1 MNGTFKRFVSL
12 LLAAALLIP
21 SGWLTTASAAG
32 TPDIPVILYHRI
44 LASGGDDYTTSLSEF
59 NKQMKYLNDNG
70 YHTLSAEQYVRILD
84 GTETAPDKP
93 ILLTF
98 DDGTPDFVANALPVL
113 KSYGM
118 NSVAFIV
125 TDWIGGGYAMSAA
138 QLEALADEPS
148 VSLQNHTKTHDQTV
162 WTSGITAD
170 QANTEI
176 ATANAYLENITGKD
190 PILLAYPYGTY
201 NADVQQAA
209 ADNGFDYAFKVGTP
223 DSGDLALGRNI
234 IMNTT
239 KMSQFA
245 TMVGGPPVSDGIVE
259 TVYHE
264 TFASGVGKATQSG
277 GATLAQ
283 VGDVAFA
290 GNADGKALSVSGR
303 ANDYDAADF
312 TFSNLGLQDG
322 KTYSVTAS
330 VYVGADVDV
339 PTGTEVWIQVSGSP
353 YTVVSGKAIAAG
365 GAVTLSGSYQ
375 VDATANPE
383 VTTFRIKT
391 NEAGKTV
398 PFYIGDFLV
407 TSELAG
413 APDVH
418 EDFSAGLGK
427 ATQSGNATFTPVTG
441 KTFDGNPD
449 GTAIHLTN
457 RHNDYDA
464 LDFKIAD
471 NGLINGVTYAVTV
484 QGYVDADATV
494 PSGSQAF
501 LQTVN
506 SYSWYGSAN
515 LVPGEAFTLTGQVTI
530 DTSKD
535 SAIRIQSN
543 AAGATVPFYVGDVYI
558 KGPGSIPVQTDLI
571 PIKDAYEDDFL
582 IGNAVSTTEFD
593 GKRLELLQHH
603 FNVVTAENAMKPDQ
617 AYNASKAF
625 DFADEDAL
633 VAKIE
638 AAGLLLHG
646 HVLVWHQQ
654 TPAWLNTGTDNAPL
668 SRDVALANMRT
679 HIRTVMEHFG
689 DKVISWDVVNEAMND
704 NPPNPQDW
712 QASLRN
718 SPWKAAIGADYV
730 EQAFL
735 AAREVI
741 DENPD
746 MQDIKL
752 YYNDYNEDN
761 QNKATAIYN
770 MVKALN
776 DKYALTHPGKLLVDG
791 VGMQG
796 HYNAKTN
803 PDNVQLSLEKF
814 ISLGVEVSV
823 SELDITAGTNSQQS
837 DREKIAQGYLYAK
850 LFSIFEAHADHIARV
865 TFWGLNDATSW
876 RSEGSPLPFDKDLQ
890 AKQAYYAIM
899 DPESYMAEHPPEL
912 TEVRNSTAKYGT
924 PRVDGTVDAIWN
936 GAAAMPLNRY
946 QLAWQG
952 ATGTA
957 KALWDD
963 RNLYVLFQVT
973 DQQLDHASAN
983 PWEQDSVEVF
993 LDQDNEKSSSYKS
1006 DDGQFRINYLNETSF
1021 NPPSIAEG
1029 FVSAVTTNGSNYTV
1043 EVKIPL
1049 GAVTPANDLEIGFDA
1064 QINDAKD
1071 GARQS
1076 VAAWNDT
1083 SGMGYQDPSVFGVL
1097 KLVGKG
1103 SAGNSSGGG
1112 GGGGGSGGS
1121 VNTNDG
1127 RVSIAPSIASTNGRT
1142 VGTVT
1147 GDLLKQALA
1156 QATADTGGAKSIAI
1170 DIPAQ
1175 PNSTVYELQLP
1186 TVSLQ
1191 SQDAYELTVRTA
1203 GATIRVPSHMLAKT
1217 NVGADQVSILIAP
1230 ASLEGLDAATRERIG
1245 DRPAFDLS
1253 VVAGGNAI
1261 AWNDPSAPVTVA
1273 IPYKPTAEELAH
1285 PDRIVV
1291 WYIDGEGH
1299 ANAVPNGRYDAATG
1313 TVVFRTTHFSSY
1325 AVASVSRTFGDLGRT
1340 EWARAAVEAMAAR
1353 DVIKGTGADA
1363 FSPSASIKRADFVA
1377 LLVRALELKGS
1388 GKAVASFDDVPANA
1402 YYAGELSIAKELGI
1416 ANGTGGNAF
1425 KPDSSITRQEM
1436 MVLTARSLKAAGK
1449 SLAAG
1454 GTLDA
1459 FADGASVAGYAQD
1472 SATALVKAGV
1482 VSGKNG
1488 KLAPTDSLTRA
1499 EAAVI
1504 LYSVWKL

>member
-1 MNGTFKRFVSL
+1 MKGTFTRFVSL
-12 LLAAALLIP
+12 LLAAALLVP

-32 TPDIPVILYHRI
+32 TPNIPVILYHKI
-44 LASGGDDYTTSLSEF
+44 LPTVDDDDYATSLSEF

-70 YHTLSAEQYVRILD
+70 YHTLTAEQYVGILD

-148 VSLQNHTKTHDQTV
+148 VSLQNHTKTHGQAL
-162 WTSGITAD
+162 WTSSITAD

-176 ATANAYLENITGKD
+176 ATANTYLKSITGKD
-190 PILLAYPYGTY
+190 PVLLAYPYGTY

-209 ADNGFDYAFKVGTP
+209 ADNGFAYAFKVGTP
-223 DSGDLALGRNI
+223 DSGNLALGRNVM
-234 IMNTT
+234 MNTT

-283 VGDVAFA
+283 VSDVTFP
-290 GNADGKALSVSGR
+290 GNDDGKALSVSGR
-303 ANDYDAADF
+303 VNDYDAADF

-322 KTYSVTAS
+322 KTYSVTAT
-330 VYVGADVDV
+330 VYVGSDVTV
-339 PTGTEVWIQVSGSP
+339 PAGTEAWIQVSGSP
-353 YTVVSGKAIAAG
+353 YTVVSGKSITAG
-365 GAVTLSGSYQ
+365 GAVTLSGTYK

-391 NEAGKTV
+391 NEAGKAV

-407 TSELAG
+407 TSEIAG
-413 APDVH
+413 APDFH
-418 EDFSAGLGK
+418 EDFATGMGK
-427 ATQSGNATFTPVTG
+427 ATQSGGPTITHVTD
-441 KTFDGNPD
+441 KTFDGNDD
-449 GTAIHLTN
+449 GTAVHLAD
-457 RHNDYDA
+457 RSHDYDA
-464 LDFKIAD
+464 LDFKFAD
-471 NGLINGVTYAVTV
+471 IGLINGVTYSVTV
-484 QGYVDADATV
+484 KGYVDADATV
-494 PSGSQAF
+494 PSGAQAF

-506 SYSWYGSAN
+506 SYSWYDGAN
-515 LVPGEAFTLTGQVTI
+515 FVPGEAFTLTGEVTV

-558 KGPGSIPVQTDLI
+558 KGPGSIPVQTDLT
-571 PIKDAYEDDFL
+571 PIKNAYEDDFL
-582 IGNAVSTTEFD
+582 IGNAVSMTEFD
-593 GKRLELLQHH
+593 GKRLELLKHH

-617 AYNASKAF
+617 AYNASKQF

-654 TPAWLNTGTDNAPL
+654 TPAWLNTGADNAPL
-668 SRDVALANMRT
+668 SREEALTNMRT

-718 SPWKAAIGADYV
+718 SPWKAAIGNDYV

-735 AAREVI
+735 AAREVL
-741 DENPD
+741 DDHPEW
-746 MQDIKL
+746 DIKL

-776 DKYALTHPGKLLVDG
+776 DKYAQTHPGKLLVDG

-803 PDNVQLSLEKF
+803 PENVQLSLEKF

-823 SELDITAGTNSQQS
+823 SELDITSGTNSQQS
-837 DREKIAQGYLYAK
+837 DREKIAQAYLYAK

-899 DPESYMAEHPPEL
+899 DPEGYMAAHPPEL

-924 PRVDGTVDAIWN
+924 PTVDGTVDAIWN
-936 GAAAMPLNRY
+936 DAPAMPLSRY
-946 QLAWQG
+946 QMAWQG

-963 RNLYVLFQVT
+963 HNLYVLFQVT

-993 LDQDNEKSSSYKS
+993 LDQDNEKSSSYKA

-1029 FVSAVTTNGSNYTV
+1029 FVSAVKTNGSNYTV
-1043 EVKIPL
+1043 EVQIPL

-1103 SAGNSSGGG
+1103 SAGGGG
-1112 GGGGGSGGS
+1112 IVYVPPVGG

-1127 RVSIAPSIASTNGRT
+1127 AVSITPSFTSLNGRT
-1142 VGTVT
+1142 IGTIT

-1156 QATADTGGAKSIAI
+1156 QATAGANGAKSITI

-1175 PNSTVYELQLP
+1175 PNATAYELQLP
-1186 TVSLQ
+1186 TNSLQ
-1191 SQDAYELTVRTA
+1191 SQDAYELTLRTS
-1203 GATIRVPSHMLAKT
+1203 GATIRVPSHMLSKT
-1217 NVGADQVSILIAP
+1217 NVGADQVSLRIAP
-1230 ASLEGLDAATRERIG
+1230 ASLEGVDAATREQIG

-1253 VVAGGNAI
+1253 IVARGNAI
-1261 AWNDPSAPVTVA
+1261 AWNDPNAPVTVA
-1273 IPYKPTAEELAH
+1273 IPYQPTAEELAH

-1291 WYIDGEGH
+1291 WYIDGEGR

-1325 AVASVSRTFGDLGRT
+1325 AIASVGKTFGDLGAT
-1340 EWARAAVEAMAAR
+1340 EWAREAIEAMAAR
-1353 DVIKGTGADA
+1353 DVVKGTGTDA

-1388 GKAVASFDDVPANA
+1388 GNAGAAFDDVPSDA
-1402 YYAGELSIAKELGI
+1402 YYAGELAIAKELGI
-1416 ANGTGGNAF
+1416 ANGTGGNTF
-1425 KPDSSITRQEM
+1425 NPDGSITRQEM
-1436 MVLTARSLKAAGK
+1436 MVLTARALQAAGIT
-1449 SLAAG
+1449 LQAG

-1459 FADGASVAGYAQD
+1459 FADAAGVAGYAQD
-1472 SATALVKAGV
+1472 SVAALVKAGV
-1482 VSGKNG
+1482 VNGKNG
-1488 KLAPTDSLTRA
+1488 NLAPTDSLTRA

-1504 LYSVWKL
+1504 LYRIWKL